1 MKAVNDDKNYSKGS
15 IAEWEMM
22 NNKPMEFVEDSQGG
36 YSFFRLKTEEDKYN
50 EFLKSQWSKELDDD
64 TLRKGYDI
72 LARQYSKKWT
82 RKYLNDHDI
91 FRMNTYKEILIER
104 RTW

>member
-1 MKAVNDDKNYSKGS
+1 MKASQYEKGS
-15 IAEWEMM
+15 ITEH
-22 NNKPMEFVEDSQGG
+22 NLTGKPVEFVEDSIGG

-64 TLRKGYDI
+64 TLRKGYNI